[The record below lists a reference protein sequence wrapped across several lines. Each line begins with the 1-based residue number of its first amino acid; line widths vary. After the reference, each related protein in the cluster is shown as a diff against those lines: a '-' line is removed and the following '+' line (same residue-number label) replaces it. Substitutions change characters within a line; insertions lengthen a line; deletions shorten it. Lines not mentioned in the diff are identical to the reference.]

1 MKFRIQESAP
11 LKAGLAP
18 EFSRI
23 GIMKTTRKKDPAIT
37 SGKDKLAQKRT
48 VTDLLGIMARLRGPA
63 GCPWDREQ
71 SPNTL
76 KKYLIEEAYEALE
89 AIEAGTPDGLK
100 EELGDLLLQIVFLS
114 RIAEE
119 KGQFNFLDVVHT
131 LAEKLIRRH
140 PHVFPPP
147 DENSTRI
154 QAKTPREVVKVWGA
168 VKESEGKYAKRKS
181 LLDGLPL
188 ALPALERAR
197 RISERVARMG
207 FDWPNIAGVWKKV
220 QEELAE
226 LQKAGQG
233 SSPEPVEEELG
244 DLFFALV
251 NWARFR
257 GIPPEEA
264 LRKANRRFM
273 QRFREVERE
282 LRRRGKTPKTS
293 TLEEMDHIWNETKKN
308 SKGKP

>member
-1 MKFRIQESAP
+1 MKFR
-11 LKAGLAP
+11 
-18 EFSRI
+18 
-23 GIMKTTRKKDPAIT
+23 IMKTTRKKDPAIT

-147 DENSTRI
+147 DEDSTRI

-197 RISERVARMG
+197 RISERVARVG

-293 TLEEMDHIWNETKKN
+293 TLEEMDHIWNKTKKN
-308 SKGKP
+308 SKGKQ

>member
-1 MKFRIQESAP
+1 MKP
-11 LKAGLAP
+11 
-18 EFSRI
+18 
-23 GIMKTTRKKDPAIT
+23 TRKRAPSTT
-37 SGKDKLAQKRT
+37 SGKDILAQKLT
-48 VTDLLGIMARLRGPA
+48 VADLLDIMARLRGPR

-89 AIEAGTPDGLK
+89 AIEAGTPEGLK
-100 EELGDLLLQIVFLS
+100 EELGDILLQIVFLS

-119 KGQFNFLDVVHT
+119 KGQFSFLDVVHT

-147 DENSTRI
+147 DEDSARI

-197 RISERVARMG
+197 RISERVARVG
-207 FDWPNIAGVWKKV
+207 FDWPNIEGVWEKV
-220 QEELAE
+220 QEEMAE
-226 LQKAGQG
+226 LQKAGRG

-257 GIPPEEA
+257 KISPEEA

-273 QRFREVERE
+273 QRFRGVERV
-282 LRRRGKTPKTS
+282 LRRRGKTPEAS
-293 TLEEMDHIWNETKKN
+293 TLEEMDQIWNETKKLN
-308 SKGKP
+308 RRDRGARRGKMAKG

>member
-1 MKFRIQESAP
+1 MKFR
-11 LKAGLAP
+11 
-18 EFSRI
+18 
-23 GIMKTTRKKDPAIT
+23 IMKTTRKKNPAIT

-89 AIEAGTPDGLK
+89 AIEAGAPDGLK

-147 DENSTRI
+147 DEDSTRI

-197 RISERVARMG
+197 RISERVARVG

-308 SKGKP
+308 SKGKQ

>member
-1 MKFRIQESAP
+1 MKFR
-11 LKAGLAP
+11 
-18 EFSRI
+18 
-23 GIMKTTRKKDPAIT
+23 IMKTTRKKDPAIT

-140 PHVFPPP
+140 PHVFPPS
-147 DENSTRI
+147 DEDSTRI

-197 RISERVARMG
+197 RISERVARVG
-207 FDWPNIAGVWKKV
+207 FDWPNIAGVWRKV

-226 LQKAGQG
+226 LQKAGRG

-257 GIPPEEA
+257 SISPEEA

-273 QRFREVERE
+273 QRFREVELE
-282 LRRRGKTPKTS
+282 LSRRGKTPKTS
-293 TLEEMDHIWNETKKN
+293 TLEEMDRIWNETKKRA
-308 SKGKP
+308 KGKRKN

>member
-1 MKFRIQESAP
+1 MKP
-11 LKAGLAP
+11 
-18 EFSRI
+18 
-23 GIMKTTRKKDPAIT
+23 TRKRAQST
-37 SGKDKLAQKRT
+37 ASGKDKLAQKLT
-48 VTDLLGIMARLRGPA
+48 IADLLDIMARLRGPG

-89 AIEAGTPDGLK
+89 AIEAGTPEGLK

-114 RIAEE
+114 RIAQE
-119 KGQFNFLDVVHT
+119 KGQFSFLDVVHT

-147 DENSTRI
+147 HKDSARI

-197 RISERVARMG
+197 RISERVARVG
-207 FDWPNIAGVWKKV
+207 FDWPNIEGVWKKV
-220 QEELAE
+220 REEMAE
-226 LQKAGQG
+226 LQEAGRG

-251 NWARFR
+251 NWGRFR
-257 GIPPEEA
+257 GISAEES

-273 QRFREVERE
+273 RRFREVERE
-282 LRRRGKTPKTS
+282 LRRRGKTPAAS
-293 TLEEMDHIWNETKKN
+293 TLEEMDRIWNQTKKLN
-308 SKGKP
+308 RRDRRARTGKNGQRLKAQDAR

>member
-1 MKFRIQESAP
+1 
-11 LKAGLAP
+11 
-18 EFSRI
+18 
-23 GIMKTTRKKDPAIT
+23 MKTTRKKDPAIT
-37 SGKDKLAQKRT
+37 SGKDKLAQKLT
-48 VTDLLGIMARLRGPA
+48 VTDLLDIMARLRGPA

-147 DENSTRI
+147 DEDSTRI

-197 RISERVARMG
+197 RISERVARVG
-207 FDWPNIAGVWKKV
+207 FDWPNIAGVWEKV

-257 GIPPEEA
+257 GISPEEA

-293 TLEEMDHIWNETKKN
+293 TLEEMDHIWNETKKK
-308 SKGKP
+308 SKGRRRN

>member
-1 MKFRIQESAP
+1 
-11 LKAGLAP
+11 
-18 EFSRI
+18 
-23 GIMKTTRKKDPAIT
+23 MKTTRKNATATT
-37 SGKDKLAQKRT
+37 SKNDKLARRLT
-48 VTDLLGIMARLRGPA
+48 VTDLLEIMARLRGPA

-71 SPNTL
+71 SSNTL

-89 AIEAGTPDGLK
+89 AIEMGTPEGLK
-100 EELGDLLLQIVFLS
+100 EELGDLLLQIIFLS

-147 DENSTRI
+147 DEGSTRI

-197 RISERVARMG
+197 RISERVARVG
-207 FDWPNIAGVWKKV
+207 FDWPNIEGVWEKV

-226 LQKAGQG
+226 LQKAGRN
-233 SSPEPVEEELG
+233 SAPEPVEAELG

-257 GIPPEEA
+257 SISPEEA

-273 QRFREVERE
+273 QRFREVEME

-293 TLEEMDHIWNETKKN
+293 TLEEMDRIWNETKKRA
-308 SKGKP
+308 KGKMIHSD

>member
-1 MKFRIQESAP
+1 MKFRIRESAP
-11 LKAGLAP
+11 LRAGPASETP
-18 EFSRI
+18 KI
-23 GIMKTTRKKDPAIT
+23 GMMKTTKKENAVAP
-37 SGKDKLAQKRT
+37 SGTDNLARRLT
-48 VTDLLGIMARLRGPA
+48 VTDLLDIMARLRGPG

-71 SPNTL
+71 TADTL
-76 KKYLIEEAYEALE
+76 KKYLIEEAYEVLE
-89 AIEAGTPDGLK
+89 AIEAGTPEGLK

-119 KGQFNFLDVVHT
+119 QKQFNFLDVVHT

-140 PHVFPPP
+140 PHVFPLP
-147 DENSTRI
+147 DEDSTRI
-154 QAKTPREVVKVWGA
+154 QAKTPGEVVKVWGA

-181 LLDGLPL
+181 VLDGLPL
-188 ALPALERAR
+188 SLPALERAR
-197 RISERVARMG
+197 RISARVARVG
-207 FDWPNIAGVWKKV
+207 FDWPNIEGVWEKV

-226 LQKAGQG
+226 LHKAGQG

-257 GIPPEEA
+257 SLSPEEA
-264 LRKANRRFM
+264 LRKANRRFG

-282 LRRRGKTPKTS
+282 LRRRGKTPKSS
-293 TLEEMDHIWNETKKN
+293 TLEEMDQIWNEAKKR
-308 SKGKP
+308 SRGQR

>member
-1 MKFRIQESAP
+1 MKFR
-11 LKAGLAP
+11 
-18 EFSRI
+18 
-23 GIMKTTRKKDPAIT
+23 IMKTTRKKNPAIT

-89 AIEAGTPDGLK
+89 AIEAGAPDGLK

-147 DENSTRI
+147 DEDSTRI

-197 RISERVARMG
+197 RISERVARVG

-273 QRFREVERE
+273 QRFREIERE

-293 TLEEMDHIWNETKKN
+293 TLEEMDHIWNKTKKN
-308 SKGKP
+308 SKGKQ

>member
-1 MKFRIQESAP
+1 MKFR
-11 LKAGLAP
+11 
-18 EFSRI
+18 
-23 GIMKTTRKKDPAIT
+23 IMKTTRKKDPAIT

-89 AIEAGTPDGLK
+89 AIEAGAPDGLK

-147 DENSTRI
+147 DEDSTRI

-197 RISERVARMG
+197 RISERVARVG

-273 QRFREVERE
+273 QRFREIERE

-293 TLEEMDHIWNETKKN
+293 TLEEMDHIWNKTKKN
-308 SKGKP
+308 SKGKQ

>member
-1 MKFRIQESAP
+1 
-11 LKAGLAP
+11 
-18 EFSRI
+18 
-23 GIMKTTRKKDPAIT
+23 MKTARKKVPPAA
-37 SGKDKLAQKRT
+37 SMKNKAAQRLD
-48 VTDLLGIMARLRGPA
+48 VTDLLDIMARLRGAA

-71 SPNTL
+71 SENTL
-76 KKYLIEEAYEALE
+76 KKYLIEEAYETLE
-89 AIEAGTPDGLK
+89 AIEAGTPEGLK

-131 LAEKLIRRH
+131 LAQKLIRRH
-140 PHVFPPP
+140 PHVFPPAGE
-147 DENSTRI
+147 DSARI
-154 QAKTPREVVKVWGA
+154 KARTPREVVRVWGA

-197 RISERVARMG
+197 RISERVARVG
-207 FDWPNIAGVWKKV
+207 FDWTDIEGVWDKV

-244 DLFFALV
+244 DFFFALV
-251 NWARFR
+251 NWARFKR
-257 GIPPEEA
+257 ISAEEA
-264 LRKANRRFM
+264 LRKANRRFI
-273 QRFREVERE
+273 QRFRQVEME
-282 LRRRGKTPKTS
+282 LRRRGKTPEIS
-293 TLEEMDHIWNETKKN
+293 TLEEMDNIWNEIKKK
-308 SKGKP
+308 SKWNRQKAG